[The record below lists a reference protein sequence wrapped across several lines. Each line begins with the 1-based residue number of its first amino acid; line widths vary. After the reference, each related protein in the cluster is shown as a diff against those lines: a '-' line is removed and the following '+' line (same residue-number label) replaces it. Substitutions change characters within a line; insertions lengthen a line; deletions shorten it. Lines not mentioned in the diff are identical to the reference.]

1 MRGVALACCLT
12 LAMPLPA
19 AAQDF
24 CDMLEEMIAGRAV
37 ASTDAMLCS
46 SSKGQSGATA
56 QHCRWPFSF
65 RAADAHAAFEA
76 VSADVAACLNA
87 PAKTEEGEVNHPD
100 TYDQRLFET
109 QSGMISVALKDKGAL
124 QQTFVFLRV
133 ERNAP

>member
-1 MRGVALACCLT
+1 MRGVPLAVCLM

-19 AAQDF
+19 SADGV
-24 CDMLEEMIAGRAV
+24 CRMLGQMIAGRAV

-46 SSKGQSGATA
+46 SSQGQSGATA

-65 RAADAHAAFEA
+65 RAPDARAAFDA
-76 VSADVAACLNA
+76 VSADVAACLDS

-100 TYDQRLFET
+100 TYDQRLFELPT
-109 QSGMISVALKDKGAL
+109 GVISVALKDKGAL

-133 ERNAP
+133 ERSAP